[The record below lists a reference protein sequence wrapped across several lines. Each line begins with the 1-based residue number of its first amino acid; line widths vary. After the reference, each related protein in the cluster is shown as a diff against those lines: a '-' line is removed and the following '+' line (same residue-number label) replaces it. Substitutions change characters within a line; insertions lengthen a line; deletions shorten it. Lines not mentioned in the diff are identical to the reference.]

1 MDGERPDSL
10 HQPHKPKDM
19 KSERHDYTHA
29 VVCRE
34 LNKMNQGE
42 TRYLRVFG
50 YRSSLEGA
58 EKTATTALRRAQRQ
72 GYNNLEFLV
81 VPLASKTERRR
92 VGGGWARS
100 MAWQECYPGGGTRGY
115 ETPETTPS
123 PEGA

>member
-1 MDGERPDSL
+1 MTVFYRVLVDGERPDSL

-72 GYNNLEFLV
+72 GYDNIEFLV
-81 VPLASKTERRR
+81 VPLASRIE
-92 VGGGWARS
+92 GQRS
-100 MAWQECYPGGGTRGY
+100 PNGMLRWSECYPGGGTRGY
-115 ETPETTPS
+115 ETPEVT
-123 PEGA
+123 E